1 MENTYSKELSLYFDK
16 LRYERNMTQEVFVTG
31 IISIR
36 QFRRYLKGECD
47 IPQSVI
53 NQLSRRLGFK
63 PEHVI
68 WDFESE
74 RMNETTLVTNF
85 YNAVA
90 NIDYATAEDYNKQI
104 KSKYIIDD
112 VNKLYY
118 AHTVNLLDMNRKV
131 ISEESFI
138 AKTIKLID
146 FPNILQNRMLSTAE
160 IMILSTM
167 MSIGQFKEKEVIAN
181 RLKLYIN
188 EPNLI
193 VGGQNQHFI
202 LLCIQRLSQYEGV
215 NGNFKEVIRLCD
227 HGIELSKRFRTY
239 YLLEYFYYF
248 NSLAYHKLGDIK
260 NYEENVYRCY
270 TTLYAENNEKK
281 IAKFTYLI
289 EDDYQIS
296 LHQFVADYIQKK
308 YIKKTSKK

>member
-1 MENTYSKELSLYFDK
+1 MENSYSKELSLYFDK

-31 IISIR
+31 IVSIR

-47 IPQSVI
+47 IPQDII

-63 PEHVI
+63 PEYVI

-74 RMNETTLVTNF
+74 RINETTLITNF
-85 YNAVA
+85 YNSVA
-90 NIDYATAEDYNKQI
+90 NIDYAAAEEFNKQI
-104 KSKYIIDD
+104 RSKYIIDD

-118 AHTVNLLDMNRKV
+118 THTVNMLDMSKKN
-131 ISEESFI
+131 ILEEAFI
-138 AKTIKLID
+138 QKTIKLID

-160 IMILSTM
+160 IMILSTL

-181 RLKLYIN
+181 RLKLYVS
-188 EPNLI
+188 EPKLI

-202 LLCIQRLSQYEGV
+202 LLCIQRLAQYEGV
-215 NGNFKEVIRLCD
+215 NGNYEEVIRLCSR
-227 HGIELSKRFRTY
+227 GIELSKGFRTY

-248 NSLAYHKLGDIK
+248 NSLAYHKLGDTK
-260 NYEENVYRCY
+260 NYEEFVYRCY

-281 IAKFTYLI
+281 IAKFTHLI
-289 EDDYQIS
+289 EKDYQIS
-296 LHQFVADYIQKK
+296 FHQFAADYIKK
-308 YIKKTSKK
+308 IYIKKDK